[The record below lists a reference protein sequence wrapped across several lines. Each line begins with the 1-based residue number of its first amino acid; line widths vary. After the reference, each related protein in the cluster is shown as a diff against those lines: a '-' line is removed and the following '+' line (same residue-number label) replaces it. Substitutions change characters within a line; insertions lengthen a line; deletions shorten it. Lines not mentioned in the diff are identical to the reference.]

1 MSTRA
6 GTAETLPRRREAPAP
21 RSRPRPRPAPRTR
34 PRPPAAR
41 RAPRQFPT
49 GLILLPLIALLLGG
63 IVWINVA
70 KLDLATET
78 GRVIE
83 QSRAIQ
89 VETVTLRGQLERQ
102 DVLVTSRA
110 EEQLGMEAAPGESI
124 TYLSLSRAGNAPE

>member
-6 GTAETLPRRREAPAP
+6 GAAETLPRPRPRRTGAP
-21 RSRPRPRPAPRTR
+21 SRPRPQPRSAPE
-34 PRPPAAR
+34 R
-41 RAPRQFPT
+41 RAPRRFPS
-49 GLILLPLIALLLGG
+49 GLLILPIIALLLGG

-83 QSRAIQ
+83 ESRAVQ
-89 VETVTLRGQLERQ
+89 VETVKLRGQLERQ

-110 EEQLGMEAAPGESI
+110 EERLGMFAVPGESI
-124 TYLSLSRAGNAPE
+124 TYLSLTRAGNTSD